1 MFIGD
6 PRRVDYW
13 TSAPP
18 LPPSIDE
25 LKKSGKWSSVPED
38 QKKLM
43 LMGRRIAIRDA
54 EKRKMIAA
62 KIMRSAIL
70 RK

>member
-6 PRRVDYW
+6 PRRADYW

-18 LPPSIDE
+18 LPPSIEE
-25 LKKSGKWSSVPED
+25 LKEFGKWDSIPEE
-38 QKKLM
+38 QKRLM

-54 EKRKMIAA
+54 EKRKIILA
-62 KIMRSAIL
+62 KIRRCANL
-70 RK
+70 KK

>member
-18 LPPSIDE
+18 LPPSIEE
-25 LKKSGKWSSVPED
+25 LKESGEWDSIPED
-38 QKKLM
+38 QKRLM

-54 EKRKMIAA
+54 EKRKIILT
-62 KIMRSAIL
+62 KIRSSANN
-70 RK
+70 K